1 MVCTPPLPVR
11 YAIHVPCV
19 SHREGCCIQAGGRRP
34 WGVYAAGAYA
44 HTHQPV
50 RVTHLQCGGR
60 CACKPT
66 LSCQVCRPYMYTHGG
81 HTRAAH
87 GGAPGRAAIA
97 LAHSVSC
104 HTQHRH
110 RVRAAVQMQPGR
122 ATVGIHQ
129 RDHFRQDHR
138 VVNPLL
144 GHEARRLLPLTQPP
158 PQPGQMLRAY
168 KIRQRR
174 PMRSGPTAL
183 ATPQTRRHQVLTS
196 SGPGPSMI
204 VAKSRRQIDVRSPD
218 RYPTAAR
225 ESSRVCWRAWRCGTA
240 PHSAAHRLKTT
251 AQRTRTAPPPPSAA
265 GG

>member
-1 MVCTPPLPVR
+1 MLYT
-11 YAIHVPCV
+11 
-19 SHREGCCIQAGGRRP
+19 GRGAASL
-34 WGVYAAGAYA
+34 GVYAAGASA

-66 LSCQVCRPYMYTHGG
+66 LPCQVCKPVHVHTRWPHTSGAWRRTWQGG
-81 HTRAAH
+81 HRVGTLGLLSHPAPSPCQSRSSNAAWACD
-87 GGAPGRAAIA
+87 GGYPPARSLPPG
-97 LAHSVSC
+97 SSSG
-104 HTQHRH
+104 QS
-110 RVRAAVQMQPGR
+110 
-122 ATVGIHQ
+122 
-129 RDHFRQDHR
+129 
-138 VVNPLL
+138 LL

-168 KIRQRR
+168 TIRQRR

-225 ESSRVCWRAWRCGTA
+225 ESSRMCWRAWRRETA

-251 AQRTRTAPPPPSAA
+251 AQRTRTHHHHRQLPVAS
-265 GG
+265 

>member
-1 MVCTPPLPVR
+1 M
-11 YAIHVPCV
+11 
-19 SHREGCCIQAGGRRP
+19 
-34 WGVYAAGAYA
+34 
-44 HTHQPV
+44 HTHIS
-50 RVTHLQCGGR
+50 QCGSPTCSAEGGAPASQSCHVRSAGR
-60 CACKPT
+60 TCT
-66 LSCQVCRPYMYTHGG
+66 HTHGG

-129 RDHFRQDHR
+129 RGNFRQDHR

-168 KIRQRR
+168 TIRQRR

-240 PHSAAHRLKTT
+240 PHNAAHRLKTT